1 MAVNKS
7 LTRARVEFVGFGN
20 VEIVPLENLLPSLGE
35 KARQDQLKAVTNAA
49 IGAEAAVVADSAE
62 AAVVADSAD
71 VAIVSVTDDVEKVP
85 EIEEEPMAQPT
96 PASASSV
103 KEWHIGEECRFIDEK
118 GEFEGSIE
126 SFLESNGQRF
136 ATVAYVGYEK
146 TVF

>member
-35 KARQDQLKAVTNAA
+35 KARQDQLKAVTDAA
-49 IGAEAAVVADSAE
+49 IGAEAAVVADSA
-62 AAVVADSAD
+62 D
-71 VAIVSVTDDVEKVP
+71 VAIGSVTDDVEKVP

>member
-20 VEIVPLENLLPSLGE
+20 VEIVPLEHLLATLGE
-35 KARQDQLKAVTNAA
+35 KARQDQLKAVTDAA
-49 IGAEAAVVADSAE
+49 IGAE

>member
-35 KARQDQLKAVTNAA
+35 KARQDQLKAVTDAA
-49 IGAEAAVVADSAE
+49 MGAE

>member
-35 KARQDQLKAVTNAA
+35 KARQDQLKAVTDAA
-49 IGAEAAVVADSAE
+49 IGAE

>member
-49 IGAEAAVVADSAE
+49 IGAE

>member
-35 KARQDQLKAVTNAA
+35 KARQDQLKAVTDAA
-49 IGAEAAVVADSAE
+49 IGTDTAEDAVVADST
-62 AAVVADSAD
+62 AVAD
-71 VAIVSVTDDVEKVP
+71 VAIVSVTEVTVP

>member
-20 VEIVPLENLLPSLGE
+20 VEIVPLEHLLATLGE
-35 KARQDQLKAVTNAA
+35 KARQDQLKAVTDAA
-49 IGAEAAVVADSAE
+49 IGADTAEAAVVADSA
-62 AAVVADSAD
+62 AVAD
-71 VAIVSVTDDVEKVP
+71 VAVVSVTDDVEKVP

-126 SFLESNGQRF
+126 SILESNGQRF

>member
-20 VEIVPLENLLPSLGE
+20 VEIVPLENLLATLGE
-35 KARQDQLKAVTNAA
+35 KARQDQLKAVTDAA
-49 IGAEAAVVADSAE
+49 MGAE